1 MLYGMPLLAPK
12 TTPNSFI
19 YKLKGKDSD
28 FQNKQTNYKSNASL
42 VSYLFDGE
50 FYGSY
55 FQSTWLK
62 TLHNL
67 GNPNILNFYHTLDAQ
82 PKKYH

>member
-50 FYGSY
+50 F
-55 FQSTWLK
+55 
-62 TLHNL
+62 
-67 GNPNILNFYHTLDAQ
+67 
-82 PKKYH
+82 